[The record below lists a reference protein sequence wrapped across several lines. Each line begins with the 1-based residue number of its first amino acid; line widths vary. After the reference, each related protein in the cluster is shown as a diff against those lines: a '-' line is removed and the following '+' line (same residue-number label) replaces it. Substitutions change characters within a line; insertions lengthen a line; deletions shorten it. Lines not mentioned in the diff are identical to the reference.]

1 MDTCFECKRH
11 LSTTLRCAQCGM
23 REYCRECDP
32 TIHFGQL
39 QHHERQWIVAEELDW
54 RRRKRWFDAQCRK
67 NKKTFYYMDLMQLPE
82 ELDLTDQEAE
92 DRQAEIDKKE
102 KARLR
107 EEEKRKREEEEE
119 FGGSGGSSY
128 ESDEDSNVS

>member
-1 MDTCFECKRH
+1 MKEVAKFVNDLLKRPI
-11 LSTTLRCAQCGM
+11 LT
-23 REYCRECDP
+23 EY
-32 TIHFGQL
+32 
-39 QHHERQWIVAEELDW
+39 
-54 RRRKRWFDAQCRK
+54 
-67 NKKTFYYMDLMQLPE
+67 
-82 ELDLTDQEAE
+82 DQEAE

>member
-1 MDTCFECKRH
+1 
-11 LSTTLRCAQCGM
+11 
-23 REYCRECDP
+23 
-32 TIHFGQL
+32 
-39 QHHERQWIVAEELDW
+39 
-54 RRRKRWFDAQCRK
+54 
-67 NKKTFYYMDLMQLPE
+67 MDLMQLPE
-82 ELDLTDQEAE
+82 ELDLTDQEAD